1 MFDIRSYVKDNF
13 SEMLVNIIS
22 LDTHNL
28 CMGTLESH
36 FLEDD
41 MNILFSIKEQ
51 DLVLVEKQYWD
62 EIGDLELKPKI
73 LSSATFSITQINEI
87 KDFILEG

>member
-1 MFDIRSYVKDNF
+1 MFDIRSYVKENF
-13 SEMLVNIIS
+13 SSLLINIIS
-22 LDTHNL
+22 LNDAI

-41 MNILFSIKEQ
+41 MNILFSIKAG
-51 DLVLVEKQYWD
+51 DLILVEKQYWD
-62 EIGDLELKPKI
+62 ETGDLELKPKI
-73 LSSATFSITQINEI
+73 LSSSTFSITQINEI